1 MTQKFQKQE
10 QQKQVG
16 RIRLSD
22 YEDLIVSIVDD
33 ERVDLRIWVETD
45 KYSGSY
51 QKRAEV
57 LSV

>member
-1 MTQKFQKQE
+1 MTQKFQKQKE
-10 QQKQVG
+10 QKQVG

-22 YEDLIVSIVDD
+22 YEDLVVTVVGN
-33 ERVDLRIWVETD
+33 ERPGPEGLGGDRQVL
-45 KYSGSY
+45 GSY